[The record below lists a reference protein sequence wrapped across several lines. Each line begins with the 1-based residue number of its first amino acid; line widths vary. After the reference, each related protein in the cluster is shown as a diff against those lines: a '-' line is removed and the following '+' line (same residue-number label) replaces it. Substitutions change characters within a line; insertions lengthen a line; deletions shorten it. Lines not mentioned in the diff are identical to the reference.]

1 MNIQKKMLIVFIPL
15 IVLSSVITNTL
26 VFIYGSDELKSG
38 IKEDRLFAVEG
49 RKYILENFIDK
60 YKDKLQDIGALS
72 QIQQL
77 SVLYSTLNGDMDQ
90 NTYLQ
95 NKNQSLQF
103 FKNVAEHDENIFQIR
118 YIDGQ
123 GQEILKV
130 VSESGLVTI
139 IPDNEL
145 QNKSDRSYFK
155 STIGIEGRKIWVS
168 DIELNE
174 EHGII
179 EVPHKSVIRFS
190 TPVFASSGITS
201 GILIINIDTSIE
213 LEKIMNSSKGKI
225 TIVDDSGEFKIDSD
239 SSKLFSSQVGTD
251 FNIFTEQPELHENLK
266 KFNSLVWH
274 DQEDTEFRLWTKLYY
289 NPSDPERFWVI
300 LNQIPDH
307 EYLDLVTNLQI
318 INGTISLVVTSIIVL
333 AVFMFSRNLSRPI
346 EELTVTSQKLARGD
360 YNIKITEHKTTDEI
374 SQLTQSFNVMLDS
387 LKKKEFLERKT
398 KSLEYMD
405 KEKEEFSAM
414 ISHELKTPLIPIR
427 GYAELFLD
435 GSLGNLTKEQKETM
449 QVIYD
454 NSIRL
459 MNLIQN
465 LLDVRKIELKR
476 LKLDIHPVSVHKIV
490 KNCIDN
496 FKPVFKQKGITLVDE
511 TTDIK
516 TLCDQDRILQVLNNI
531 LSNAIKFVPS
541 NNGKIIINNRIDD
554 NYVVISVKDNG
565 IGIPHDLQKKLFK
578 KFYQID
584 TTLTRKP
591 GGTGLGLAISR
602 GIIEAHKGKIWIES
616 LENSGTTIHFS
627 LPLGEKA

>member
-1 MNIQKKMLIVFIPL
+1 MLIVFIPL